1 MMPTASASALPDSSW
16 IAIGALGNQGHVDNL
31 SLRDLPGIKEQEM
44 LTNSYP
50 ALFSPIKIGGVE
62 IKNRIAMM
70 PMGVF
75 SPRLMGP
82 NGAYTKD
89 GADYYIE
96 RARGG
101 AGLIVTGLLPV
112 GIFPKGRGPGDQ
124 GEGFH
129 RYIDQQKYLADG
141 VHRHGARVFIQITA
155 MSGRSSMHASDPA
168 ACEIQNVWD
177 PTKKHPGMGTQEIHD
192 YVEKFANASLA
203 CKLAGI
209 DGVEVHAVHEGYL
222 LDQFTIAHTNTRTD
236 EYGGSMEN
244 RLRFPCEIVQAIK
257 AKCGSDFP
265 VSLRYSVRSYMK
277 GFNRGALPGEAF
289 AEFGRSLEESI
300 IVAQKLIQ
308 AGYDILNC
316 DNGSYDS
323 WYWPHPPAY
332 MPKACNLEDV
342 KSLKKH
348 AGVPVICAGKF
359 DDPRLANDVIAGG
372 DIDMMG
378 MGRPFLADPEIANK
392 FARGDL
398 DNIRPCIGCHQ
409 GCLSRIFQFKDI
421 CCAVNPSCAR
431 ELNYGVGR
439 AAARKKVLVIGG
451 GLAGMEAAR
460 VCALRG
466 HNVDLCEKTDQLG
479 GAFIAASAHEY
490 KADDRRLLAWYIKQ
504 IKDLNV
510 HVFTRRE
517 VRREF
522 VAENNYDEVF
532 VATGALERKLDTP
545 GFEGTN
551 VTYAVDTLLHPDIK
565 GQDILVVGGGL
576 TGIEIACDLGRQG
589 KRVTVVEACDTILN
603 SFGISAANYNML
615 MEMLDYYAVNVMTS
629 TTVTKYQNRVAE
641 LLTIVK
647 NFPNN
652 ANRAKLMFTTGPAGM
667 PKPSKIKADH
677 IVVSVGYTSDHKLY
691 DELKGEKIH
700 LIGDADKPENVMKA
714 IWDAYDIAKNV

>member
-1 MMPTASASALPDSSW
+1 MS
-16 IAIGALGNQGHVDNL
+16 
-31 SLRDLPGIKEQEM
+31 
-44 LTNSYP
+44 TNSYP

-82 NGAYTKD
+82 SGAYTKD

-124 GEGFH
+124 GEGFYH
-129 RYIDQQKYLADG
+129 YIDQQKYLAEG
-141 VHRHGARVFIQITA
+141 VHRYGARVFVQITA

-177 PTKKHPGMGTQEIHD
+177 PTKKNPQMSAREIHD
-192 YVEKFANASLA
+192 YVEKFANAALA
-203 CKLAGI
+203 CKQAGI

-222 LDQFTIAHTNTRTD
+222 LDQFTIANTNTRTD

-289 AEFGRSLEESI
+289 REFGRSLEESFV
-300 IVAQKLIQ
+300 VAQKFME

-332 MPKACNLEDV
+332 MPKACNLQDV
-342 KSLKKH
+342 IALKKH
-348 AGVPVICAGKF
+348 TCAPVICAGKF
-359 DDPRLANDVIAGG
+359 DDPRLADNAIAKG

-378 MGRPFLADPEIANK
+378 MGRPFLADHEIVSK

-398 DNIRPCIGCHQ
+398 ENIRPCIGCHQ

-421 CCAVNPSCAR
+421 CCAVNPACAR
-431 ELNYGVGR
+431 ELTYGVGK
-439 AAARKKVLVIGG
+439 ADTPKKILIIGG

-466 HNVDLCEKTDQLG
+466 HIVDLCEKTDRLG
-479 GAFIAASAHEY
+479 GAFIAASAQDY
-490 KADDRRLLAWYIKQ
+490 KSDDKRLLAWYIRQ
-504 IKDLNV
+504 MKDLNV
-510 HVFTRRE
+510 HVFTRKK
-517 VRREF
+517 VGKEF
-522 VAENNYDEVF
+522 VTENHYDDIF
-532 VATGALERKLDTP
+532 VATGATERRLSIP
-545 GFEGTN
+545 GFDN
-551 VTYAVDTLLHPDIK
+551 DRVTYAVDTLLHPDIK
-565 GQDILVVGGGL
+565 GQNILVVGGGL

-589 KRVTVVEACDTILN
+589 KHVTVVETCDTILN
-603 SFGISAANYNML
+603 SYGISAANYNML
-615 MEMLDYYAVNVMTS
+615 MEMLDYYAVNVLTS
-629 TTVTKYQNRVAE
+629 TTVTKYENGIAE
-641 LLTIVK
+641 LLTTVK
-647 NFPNN
+647 NFPNI
-652 ANRAKLMFTTGPAGM
+652 ANRAKLMFTAGPSGI
-667 PKPSKIKADH
+667 PKPSKFKADH
-677 IVVSVGYTSDHKLY
+677 IVVSVGYLSDRKLY
-691 DELKGEKIH
+691 NELKDKKVH

-714 IWDAYDIAKNV
+714 IWDAYDAARNV